1 MFAAKTIIHLLLVC
15 CFPLL
20 APGCGKK
27 TESPGGVTSSDS
39 TAPAASGVESGEAAL
54 KVVLDELTQAVRK
67 YNVEQ
72 KRVPKQFSEVVA
84 AGYVKTMPA
93 PPPGKKFEID
103 PKTKQVV
110 LMKQ

>member
-1 MFAAKTIIHLLLVC
+1 MFATKTIIHLLLVC

-20 APGCGKK
+20 SPGCGKK
-27 TESPGGVTSSDS
+27 TESPGGVT
-39 TAPAASGVESGEAAL
+39 ASGVESGEAAL

-67 YNVEQ
+67 YSVEQ

-84 AGYVKTMPA
+84 AGYVKNMPA

-103 PKTKQVV
+103 PKTRHVI